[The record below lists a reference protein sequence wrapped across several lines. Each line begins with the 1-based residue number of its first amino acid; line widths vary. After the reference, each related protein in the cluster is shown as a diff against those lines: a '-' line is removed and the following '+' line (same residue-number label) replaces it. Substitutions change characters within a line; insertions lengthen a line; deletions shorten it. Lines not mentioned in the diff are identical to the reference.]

1 MRACLMRTGG
11 ALLRYEGEVF
21 DRPDQLQGMAGRLL
35 LYRTRRVNIDRSGY
49 RGQQAIWT
57 SNRYFVLAF
66 ECAGLE
72 SSIKR
77 LFLGAK
83 LV

>member
-1 MRACLMRTGG
+1 MITIFLDLVDEQRNENRTW
-11 ALLRYEGEVF
+11 
-21 DRPDQLQGMAGRLL
+21 
-35 LYRTRRVNIDRSGY
+35 RTC
-49 RGQQAIWT
+49 
-57 SNRYFVLAF
+57 YFVLAF